1 MKRTIILVILVL
13 IFVVT
18 GCQKEDAMD
27 KKEIEKRAE
36 NVAVEY
42 MKVEENTD
50 FVVTGYEFTDS
61 SVHLVSVN
69 GHVKDKKD
77 KKMSVVI
84 DYDNDFEVQTIGED

>member
-1 MKRTIILVILVL
+1 MKRTSILVILAL

-18 GCQKEDAMD
+18 GCQKEGAMN